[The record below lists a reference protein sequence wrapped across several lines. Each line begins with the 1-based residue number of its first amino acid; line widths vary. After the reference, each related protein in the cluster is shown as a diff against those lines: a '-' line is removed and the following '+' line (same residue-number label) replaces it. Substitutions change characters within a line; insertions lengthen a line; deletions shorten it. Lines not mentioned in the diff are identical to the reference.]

1 MWISVWICCAP
12 KMISFQGGIKFSEI
26 LNYYDEDKR
35 TYTIPYNPKT
45 HEFQE
50 PDYRN
55 IKDLPKDIIA
65 VEFPSERLLDRIG
78 WNRKYGFDMKH
89 GLRINGLTSG
99 WKRRKSAGGRCPA
112 TGSVNT
118 QSCFLPRIWRSA
130 LAFTLNTGM
139 MPVWPQMRW
148 NSGILKTQCSILN
161 RHVRRMTQFTY
172 L

>member
-1 MWISVWICCAP
+1 MWISRMDMLRP
-12 KMISFQGGIKFSEI
+12 KDDFLSRGIKFSEI

-89 GLRINGLTSG
+89 GLRKNGLTMQFE
-99 WKRRKSAGGRCPA
+99 A
-112 TGSVNT
+112 
-118 QSCFLPRIWRSA
+118 
-130 LAFTLNTGM
+130 
-139 MPVWPQMRW
+139 
-148 NSGILKTQCSILN
+148 
-161 RHVRRMTQFTY
+161 RHVPWKETFLVDLIKSNRSIDQKQKEQRKGLQQMKQPQQPGNKGRRM
-172 L
+172 